1 MFVWTYFFST
11 VGLFVCWDFSSTRGR
26 ESGLIDWSSVVGSAW
41 FGGKVGLLMVGA
53 QLHPFIP
60 YLEGIRHEYRC
71 SPLSRPDGLPCVDSL
86 RGGPRSVGD
95 ADEGG
100 CEPVLPSLHGCVV
113 PAHALA
119 WLGVD
124 QC

>member
-1 MFVWTYFFST
+1 MFVLSFFFST

-26 ESGLIDWSSVVGSAW
+26 ETRLIDWSSVVGSAW

-53 QLHPFIP
+53 QLHPFTP
-60 YLEGIRHEYRC
+60 YLEGIRHEHRC
-71 SPLSRPDGLPCVDSL
+71 SPLSRPDDLPCVDSL

-100 CEPVLPSLHGCVV
+100 REPVLPSFHGRVA
-113 PAHALA
+113 PARALA